1 MLGLLYDVHGNLPAL
16 EAVLA
21 DYAAAGVQRWL
32 LGGDY
37 ALFGGWPEET
47 VELLETLPSA
57 IWIRGNGERWTAD
70 PSAAPDDATVQGAI
84 VVARKLLGSDR
95 TAALAALPES
105 AVLNEGERAW
115 HGSPVSDVRS
125 FLPEPS
131 PGDAE
136 LLAGVTDT
144 RLVFGHTHLPFARVD
159 AATGI
164 ALVNPGSVGMPF
176 DGNPRA
182 SWAILHDDGVVE
194 HRRTRY
200 DHASAARRIREVARG
215 EQWGEVVAKRIERAQ
230 FVVR

>member
-21 DYAAAGVQRWL
+21 DPAAAGVKGWL

-47 VELLETLPSA
+47 VQLLETLPGA
-57 IWIRGNGERWTAD
+57 TWIRGNGERWTANA
-70 PSAAPDDATVQGAI
+70 SAAPDDSTVQGAI
-84 VVARKLLGSDR
+84 AFTRELLGADR
-95 TAALAALPES
+95 VAALAALPES
-105 AVLNEGERAW
+105 AALDDGGHAW
-115 HGSPVSDVRS
+115 HGSPLGDVRS

-131 PGDAE
+131 PEDAE
-136 LLAGVTDT
+136 LLAGTAAQ
-144 RLVFGHTHLPFARVD
+144 RLVFGHTHLPFARTD
-159 AATGI
+159 EATGI

-182 SWAILHDDGVVE
+182 SWAILRDDGTVE

-200 DHASAARRIREVARG
+200 DHASSARRIREVARG
-215 EQWGEVVAKRIERAQ
+215 APWGEVVAKRIERAQ